1 MNNEKL
7 TISRLDDDDFLVH
20 YACDLRSQMDKMQFV
35 KTDHSGKPEA
45 PGEVPTIVRLG
56 RAHAVLD
63 MMISGTYSSR
73 RTVAEAIGSTTA
85 TVSRILNYAFI
96 SPEIIERFLAGEIPA
111 SKVVAIADKVHMM
124 PFWAE
129 QHRHIGIS

>member
-96 SPEIIERFLAGEIPA
+96 SPEIIERFLGGEISSADLTKVA
-111 SKVVAIADKVHMM
+111 SQVHMV
-124 PFWAE
+124 PFWAD
-129 QHRHIGIS
+129 QHRLIGIS

>member
-96 SPEIIERFLAGEIPA
+96 SPEIIERFLVGEISSADLTKVA
-111 SKVVAIADKVHMM
+111 SQVHMV

-129 QHRHIGIS
+129 VRRCTR

>member
-85 TVSRILNYAFI
+85 TVSRLLNFTFI

-129 QHRHIGIS
+129 QHRLIGIS